1 MTLKRGAKVSGVSD
15 LDLDKDIQTA
25 GCRTDPNRAKCGH
38 QTPITGEK
46 WAKQDIK
53 ATHPLP
59 ERTPPRNKVSGTC
72 KCWPRSSWIPFG
84 VILGRF
90 FFCPFRAV
98 EGPGPANLSQPG
110 PQGERTKSCRGQNDM
125 GQSDEEALPP
135 PTPGMTA

>member
-90 FFCPFRAV
+90 FFAPL
-98 EGPGPANLSQPG
+98 GPWKVRVRLIFPNQARRVKGPNLAAAKMTWAKVMKKPS
-110 PQGERTKSCRGQNDM
+110 
-125 GQSDEEALPP
+125 PP
-135 PTPGMTA
+135 PPLA